1 MPVVAGA
8 EPLEIIK
15 DGATTAVLL
24 CHGFT
29 GSPASMK
36 PWAHFLADA
45 GYSVSVPRLPGHGTK
60 WQDANLTRWQD
71 WYDTVERAFEKLAAT
86 HEQVFV
92 MGLSMGGTLTIALA
106 ERKGSQV
113 AGIVLVNPSVL
124 TERKDAKLLPILS
137 KIVPSFPGIS
147 NDIKKPDQDEVA
159 YNKIPLKAAAS
170 LSELWTLVRADI
182 AKIDQP
188 VLLLRSAVDHVVEP
202 SNAAFIL
209 DGISSTDKRE
219 IVLENSY
226 HVATLDND
234 AQIIFD
240 ESLAFVRAH
249 TANG

>member
-1 MPVVAGA
+1 VPVVAGA

-36 PWAHFLADA
+36 PWAQFLAEA

-113 AGIVLVNPSVL
+113 AGLVLVNPSVL

-202 SNAAFIL
+202 SNAVFIL
-209 DGISSTDKRE
+209 DGISSADKRE

-249 TANG
+249 SGNG

>member
-1 MPVVAGA
+1 VPVVAGA

-86 HEQVFV
+86 HKQVFV

-106 ERKGSQV
+106 ERKGSQI

-147 NDIKKPDQDEVA
+147 NDIKKPDQNEVGYA
-159 YNKIPLKAAAS
+159 KIPLKAAAS

-209 DGISSTDKRE
+209 DGISSTDTRE

-240 ESLAFVRAH
+240 ESLAFVRGH
-249 TANG
+249 SGNG

>member
-1 MPVVAGA
+1 VPVVAGA

-71 WYDTVERAFEKLAAT
+71 WYDTVERAFEKLAST
-86 HEQVFV
+86 HEHVFV

-188 VLLLRSAVDHVVEP
+188 VLLLRSSVDHVVEP

-249 TANG
+249 TGNG